1 MKASKIFIAALTA
14 STICGM
20 IGAGNL
26 VNDSVKGIVVNA
38 PETTVTTE
46 TTTENTPNYPNAPT
60 ITAKA
65 AFLLE
70 TNSGKVLF
78 TQNADAHLPIA
89 SMTKV
94 ATLGVIYQ
102 ALATGKISMDD
113 MVMVSERASSMGGSQ
128 AFLDAGSEYSVHD
141 LIQSIV
147 VASAND
153 SCVALAE
160 YIAGSVESFVDQM
173 NAFAQDLGCQ
183 NTNFI
188 NCTGLPTPGA
198 YSSARDLATM
208 YLAIMQSPHYG
219 DFNQV
224 WMYDL
229 THPSGRVTGLTNT
242 NKLIRRYQGC
252 LGGKTGFTNEA
263 GHCITV
269 AAKRGTIQPIA
280 VIIGAANSQTRFNE
294 SSALLD
300 YACQNFEN
308 QLLVDRMVPIKTV
321 MVKNAVAETVDLYPA
336 ENYYYLTTKSGETD
350 LAIATEIPDT
360 ITAPLD
366 SSTDVGAIM
375 VTDHGKVVAKIPV
388 RTGTAVPRA
397 NYWETVQKIV
407 QKSTLYG
414 RFFLTA
420 RFTFR

>member
-1 MKASKIFIAALTA
+1 MKTKPILISALTA
-14 STICGM
+14 VTVCGM
-20 IGAGNL
+20 AGIANL
-26 VNDSVKGIVVNA
+26 PVAEAKIAVNA
-38 PETTVTTE
+38 PETVVKNETAVETV
-46 TTTENTPNYPNAPT
+46 PNYPNAPT

-70 TNSGKVLF
+70 ANSGKILF
-78 TQNADAHLPIA
+78 AQNADAHLPVA

-102 ALATGKISMDD
+102 ALADGEIKMDD
-113 MVMVSERASSMGGSQ
+113 LVMVSERAASMGGSQ
-128 AFLDAGSEYSVHD
+128 AFLDAGSEYTVHD

-160 YIAGSVESFVDQM
+160 HLAGSVESFVEKM
-173 NAFAQDLGCQ
+173 NQFAQGLGCK
-183 NTNFI
+183 NTNFV

-198 YSSARDLATM
+198 YSCARDMATM
-208 YLAIMQSPHYG
+208 YRAIMQSPHYG
-219 DFNQV
+219 DFNKI

-269 AAKRGTIQPIA
+269 AAKRDEIQPIA
-280 VIIGAANSQTRFNE
+280 VIIGAANSKTRFNE

-308 QLLVDRMVPIKTV
+308 QLLIDCRVPIKTV
-321 MVKNAVAETVDLYPA
+321 AVKNAVAETVDLYPA
-336 ENYYYLTTKSGETD
+336 TNYYHLTAKNGEAN
-350 LAIATEIPDT
+350 LAVATEIPDT
-360 ITAPLD
+360 VTAPFD
-366 SSTDVGAIM
+366 STTDLGTVM
-375 VTDHGKVVAKIPV
+375 VTENGKVIAKIPV
-388 RTGTAVPRA
+388 RAGVDMPRA
-397 NYWETVQKIV
+397 NYWQTVQKIV
-407 QKSTLYG
+407 HQSTL
-414 RFFLTA
+414 
-420 RFTFR
+420 

>member
-1 MKASKIFIAALTA
+1 MKTSKILITTLTA
-14 STICGM
+14 ATVCGGMVGLNLQSTVPVAVATQAPAVEQT
-20 IGAGNL
+20 AG
-26 VNDSVKGIVVNA
+26 
-38 PETTVTTE
+38 ETVA
-46 TTTENTPNYPNAPT
+46 NYPDAPK

-70 TNSGKVLF
+70 ANSGKVLF
-78 TQNADAHLPIA
+78 AQNADAHLPIA

-102 ALATGKISMDD
+102 ALAENKITMDD
-113 MVMVSERASSMGGSQ
+113 MVLVSERASSMGGSQ

-153 SCVALAE
+153 SCVAMAE
-160 YIAGSVESFVDQM
+160 YIAGSVESFVELM
-173 NAFAQDLGCQ
+173 NQFARGLGCKD
-183 NTNFI
+183 TNFV

-198 YSSARDLATM
+198 YSCARDMATM
-208 YLAIMQSPHYG
+208 YQAIMQSPHYG
-219 DFNQV
+219 DFNQI

-269 AAKRGTIQPIA
+269 AAKRNDVQPIA
-280 VIIGAANSQTRFNE
+280 VIIGAANSKTRFNE

-300 YACQNFEN
+300 YACQNFAN
-308 QLLVDRMVPIKTV
+308 QLLVDAKAPIKTV
-321 MVKNAVAETVDLYPA
+321 HVKNALNETVELYPA
-336 ENYYYLTTKSGETD
+336 MNYYHLTAKNDNAS
-350 LAIATEIPDT
+350 LAVATEIPEE
-360 ITAPLD
+360 ITAPVD
-366 SSTDVGAIM
+366 TSADVGKIL
-375 VTDHGKVVAKIPV
+375 VTDNGKVVAEIPV
-388 RTGTAVPRA
+388 RVGSPVPRA
-397 NYWETVQKIV
+397 TYWQTVQKIV
-407 QKSTLYG
+407 HKST
-414 RFFLTA
+414 F
-420 RFTFR
+420 

>member
-1 MKASKIFIAALTA
+1 MKTRKIFSTALAVTTLCGLAAGLNA
-14 STICGM
+14 PCCG
-20 IGAGNL
+20 
-26 VNDSVKGIVVNA
+26 KEPTTVNA
-38 PETTVTTE
+38 PESAVTSTTDTTAPV
-46 TTTENTPNYPNAPT
+46 PNYPGAPT

-70 TNSGKVLF
+70 ANSGKVLF

-102 ALATGKISMDD
+102 ALADGKITMDD
-113 MVMVSERASSMGGSQ
+113 VVTVSDRAASMGGSQ

-160 YIAGSVESFVDQM
+160 HIAGSVENFVEQM
-173 NAFAQDLGCQ
+173 NAFARDLGCKD
-183 NTNFI
+183 TNFV
-188 NCTGLPTPGA
+188 NCTGLPATGA
-198 YSSARDLATM
+198 YSCARDMATM
-208 YLAIMQSPHYG
+208 YQKIMQSPHYG
-219 DFNQV
+219 DFNHV

-269 AAKRGTIQPIA
+269 AAKRGDLQPIA
-280 VIIGAANSQTRFNE
+280 VIIGAANSNTRFNE
-294 SSALLD
+294 SSSLLD

-308 QLLVDRMVPIKTV
+308 QLVVDASQPIQTV
-321 MVKNAVAETVDLYPA
+321 TLKNAVAETVDVYPA
-336 ENYYYLTTKSGETD
+336 HNYYHLTVKGGEGN
-350 LAIATEIPDT
+350 LAVATEIPDSV
-360 ITAPLD
+360 TAPLNTSID
-366 SSTDVGAIM
+366 IGQIM
-375 VTDHGKVVAKIPV
+375 VTDNGKVIAEIPARV
-388 RTGTAVPRA
+388 GADVPRA
-397 NYWETVQKIV
+397 NYWQTVQKIV
-407 QKSTLYG
+407 EKST
-414 RFFLTA
+414 F
-420 RFTFR
+420 

>member
-1 MKASKIFIAALTA
+1 MKTKQIFIATLTA
-14 STICGM
+14 ATICGASGLCVTTQDAK
-20 IGAGNL
+20 IPVGAPA
-26 VNDSVKGIVVNA
+26 VTTNA
-38 PETTVTTE
+38 ETTARTVV
-46 TTTENTPNYPNAPT
+46 PDYPNAPK

-70 TNSGKVLF
+70 ANSGKVLF

-102 ALATGKISMDD
+102 NLAQGKITMDD
-113 MVMVSERASSMGGSQ
+113 MVMVSERAASMGGSQ
-128 AFLDAGSEYSVHD
+128 AFLDAGSEYSIHD

-153 SCVALAE
+153 SCVAMAE
-160 YIAGSVESFVDQM
+160 YIAGSVESFVDMM
-173 NAFAQDLGCQ
+173 NEFAHSLGCQ
-183 NTNFI
+183 NTNFV

-198 YSSARDLATM
+198 YSCARDMATM
-208 YLAIMQSPHYG
+208 YLAIMQSPHYS

-269 AAKRGTIQPIA
+269 AAKRGDIQPIA

-308 QLLVDRMVPIKTV
+308 QLIVDSSVPIKKVT
-321 MVKNAVAETVDLYPA
+321 VKNAVTETIDLYPA
-336 ENYYYLTTKSGETD
+336 TNYYHLTMKNGTNNI
-350 LAIATEIPDT
+350 AVATEIPDT
-360 ITAPLD
+360 VTAPLSVSMD
-366 SSTDVGAIM
+366 LGTIM
-375 VTDHGKVVAKIPV
+375 VTDNGKVITEIPV
-388 RTGTAVPRA
+388 RTGENVDRA
-397 NYWETVQKIV
+397 NYWQTVQKIV
-407 QKSTLYG
+407 HKSTH
-414 RFFLTA
+414 
-420 RFTFR
+420 

>member
-1 MKASKIFIAALTA
+1 MKAKKIFMTALA
-14 STICGM
+14 
-20 IGAGNL
+20 
-26 VNDSVKGIVVNA
+26 
-38 PETTVTTE
+38 VTTCCSALAAVNLPAQHQIYVRATSTNE
-46 TTTENTPNYPNAPT
+46 TTENNLVSQTNAPA

-78 TQNADAHLPIA
+78 AQNADAHLPIA

-102 ALATGKISMDD
+102 ALADGKITMDD
-113 MVMVSERASSMGGSQ
+113 MVLVSERAASMGGSQ
-128 AFLDAGSEYSVHD
+128 AFLDAGSEYTVHD

-160 YIAGSVESFVDQM
+160 HLAGSVESFVEQM
-173 NAFAQDLGCQ
+173 NTFARNLGCQ
-183 NTNFI
+183 NTNFV

-198 YSSARDLATM
+198 YSSARDMATM
-208 YLAIMQSPHYG
+208 YQAIMQSLHYG
-219 DFNQV
+219 DFNQI

-229 THPSGRVTGLTNT
+229 THPSGRITGLTNT

-269 AAKRGTIQPIA
+269 AAQRGDIQAIA
-280 VIIGAANSQTRFNE
+280 VIIGAANSQTRFQE

-308 QLLVDRMVPIKTV
+308 QLLVDAATPIETV
-321 MVKNAVAETVDLYPA
+321 TIKNATVENVELYPA
-336 ENYYYLTTKSGETD
+336 RNYYHLVPKNQATN
-350 LAIATEIPDT
+350 LAIATEVPDVV
-360 ITAPLD
+360 TAPLTTD
-366 SSTDVGAIM
+366 SDLGKIM
-375 VTDHGKVVAKIPV
+375 VTEDGKVIAEIPV
-388 RTGTAVPRA
+388 RVGQPVPRA
-397 NYWETVQKIV
+397 SYWQTVQKII
-407 QKSTLYG
+407 QKSTL
-414 RFFLTA
+414 
-420 RFTFR
+420 

>member
-1 MKASKIFIAALTA
+1 MKTKRIFIAALTA
-14 STICGM
+14 ATVCGLGGLANIKTNKNQLIINASDTPTITQNTM
-20 IGAGNL
+20 A
-26 VNDSVKGIVVNA
+26 
-38 PETTVTTE
+38 ET
-46 TTTENTPNYPNAPT
+46 NTKYPNAPT

-70 TNSGKVLF
+70 ANSGEILF
-78 TQNADAHLPIA
+78 AQNPDQHLPIA

-102 ALATGKISMDD
+102 ALANNQIKMDD
-113 MVMVSERASSMGGSQ
+113 LVMVSERAASMGGSQ
-128 AFLDAGSEYSVHD
+128 AFLDAGSEYTVHD
-141 LIQSIV
+141 LIQTIV

-160 YIAGSVESFVDQM
+160 HLAGSVESFVTLM
-173 NAFAQDLGCQ
+173 NDFAQNLGCK
-183 NTNFI
+183 NTNFV
-188 NCTGLPTPGA
+188 NCTGLPATGA
-198 YSSARDLATM
+198 YSCARDMATM
-208 YLAIMQSPHYG
+208 YQAIMQSPHYG

-242 NKLIRRYQGC
+242 NKLIRRFQGC

-269 AAKRGTIQPIA
+269 AAKRGDLQPIA

-308 QLLVDRMVPIKTV
+308 QLLVDSTIPIKTV
-321 MVKNAVAETVDLYPA
+321 TLQNAVAETIDLYPA
-336 ENYYYLTTKSGETD
+336 DNYYHLTMKNGASN
-350 LAIATEIPDT
+350 LAVATEIPDT
-360 ITAPLD
+360 VRAPFD
-366 SSTDVGAIM
+366 TKTDLGKIL
-375 VTDHGKVVAKIPV
+375 VTDNGKVIAEISV
-388 RTGTAVPRA
+388 RAGESVSQA
-397 NYWETVQKIV
+397 NYWQTLRKVV
-407 QKSTLYG
+407 HKSVN
-414 RFFLTA
+414 
-420 RFTFR
+420 

>member
-1 MKASKIFIAALTA
+1 MKTKKILMTA
-14 STICGM
+14 WAMSAVCGLSA
-20 IGAGNL
+20 ITGVPCCREQRAG
-26 VNDSVKGIVVNA
+26 SEPVNA
-38 PETTVTTE
+38 VAMVTEEAAEQDATMPQAA
-46 TTTENTPNYPNAPT
+46 NTPQ

-70 TNSGKVLF
+70 ANSGKILYM
-78 TQNADAHLPIA
+78 QNADQHLPIA

-102 ALATGKISMDD
+102 ALDAGKIAMDD
-113 MVMVSERASSMGGSQ
+113 MVMVSERAASMGGSQ
-128 AFLDAGSEYSVHD
+128 AFLDAGSEYSVRD

-153 SCVALAE
+153 SCVAMAE
-160 YIAGSVESFVDQM
+160 HISGSVEGFVQEM
-173 NAFAQDLGCQ
+173 NNFAKDLGCKD
-183 NTNFI
+183 TNFV

-198 YSSARDLATM
+198 YSCARDMATL
-208 YLAIMQSPHYG
+208 YQKIMQSPHYS
-219 DFNQV
+219 DFNHV

-229 THPSGRVTGLTNT
+229 KHPSGRITGLTNT

-269 AAKRGTIQPIA
+269 AAKRGDLQPIA

-308 QLLVDRMVPIKTV
+308 QLIVDASKPLQTV
-321 MVKNAVAETVDLYPA
+321 SLKNAVAEQVDLYAA
-336 ENYYYLTTKSGETD
+336 ENYYHLTAKNQSD
-350 LAIATEIPDT
+350 NLALALEIPDAVA
-360 ITAPLD
+360 APLATHMD
-366 SSTDVGAIM
+366 LGKVM
-375 VTDHGKVVAKIPV
+375 VTDNGKVVAEIPV
-388 RTGTAVPRA
+388 RVKDDVAKA
-397 NYWETVQKIV
+397 SYWETVQKV
-407 QKSTLYG
+407 VRRSQL
-414 RFFLTA
+414 
-420 RFTFR
+420 

>member
-1 MKASKIFIAALTA
+1 MKTKQIFIATLTA
-14 STICGM
+14 ATICGASGLCVTTQDAK
-20 IGAGNL
+20 IPVGA
-26 VNDSVKGIVVNA
+26 
-38 PETTVTTE
+38 PTVTTNAE
-46 TTTENTPNYPNAPT
+46 TTARAVAPDYPNAPK

-70 TNSGKVLF
+70 ANSGKVLF

-102 ALATGKISMDD
+102 NLAQGKITMDD
-113 MVMVSERASSMGGSQ
+113 MVMVSERAASMGGSQ
-128 AFLDAGSEYSVHD
+128 AFLDAGSEYSIHD

-153 SCVALAE
+153 SCVAMAE
-160 YIAGSVESFVDQM
+160 YIAGSVESFVDMM
-173 NAFAQDLGCQ
+173 NEFAHSLGCQ
-183 NTNFI
+183 NTNFV

-198 YSSARDLATM
+198 YSCARDMATM
-208 YLAIMQSPHYG
+208 YLAIMQSPHYS

-269 AAKRGTIQPIA
+269 AAKRGDIQPIA

-308 QLLVDRMVPIKTV
+308 QLIVDSSVPIKKVT
-321 MVKNAVAETVDLYPA
+321 VKNAVIETIDLYPA
-336 ENYYYLTTKSGETD
+336 TNYYHLTMKNGTSNI
-350 LAIATEIPDT
+350 AVATEIPDT
-360 ITAPLD
+360 VTAPLLVSMD
-366 SSTDVGAIM
+366 LGTIM
-375 VTDHGKVVAKIPV
+375 VTDNGKVIAEIPV
-388 RTGTAVPRA
+388 RTGENVDRA
-397 NYWETVQKIV
+397 NYWQTVQKIV
-407 QKSTLYG
+407 HKSTH
-414 RFFLTA
+414 
-420 RFTFR
+420 

>member
-1 MKASKIFIAALTA
+1 MKTKQIFTAILT
-14 STICGM
+14 TGTMCGM
-20 IGAGNL
+20 LGLGYSCPMTKAL
-26 VNDSVKGIVVNA
+26 AVVA
-38 PETTVTTE
+38 PATTVEQTQNQVS
-46 TTTENTPNYPNAPT
+46 ENLPDAPL

-70 TNSGKVLF
+70 ANSGKVLF
-78 TQNADAHLPIA
+78 AQNADAHLPIA

-102 ALATGKISMDD
+102 ALAEGKITMDD

-141 LIQSIV
+141 LVQSIV

-160 YIAGSVESFVDQM
+160 HLAGSVESFVEQM
-173 NAFAQDLGCQ
+173 NAFARGLGCKD
-183 NTNFI
+183 TNFV

-198 YSSARDLATM
+198 YSCARDMATM
-208 YLAIMQSPHYG
+208 YQAIMQSPHYG
-219 DFNQV
+219 DFNQI

-229 THPSGRVTGLTNT
+229 THPSGRITGLTNT

-269 AAKRGTIQPIA
+269 AAKRGDIEPIA
-280 VIIGAANSQTRFNE
+280 VIIGASDSKTRFNE

-300 YACQNFEN
+300 YACRNFEN
-308 QLLVDRMVPIKTV
+308 QLLVDATVPIKTV
-321 MVKNAVAETVDLYPA
+321 AVKNAVTETVDLYPA
-336 ENYYYLTTKSGETD
+336 KNYYHLTAKNGNAN

-360 ITAPLD
+360 VTAPLD
-366 SSTDVGAIM
+366 GESVVGKIL
-375 VTDHGKVVAKIPV
+375 VTDNGKVVAEIPV
-388 RTGTAVPRA
+388 RAGGAIPRA
-397 NYWETVQKIV
+397 NYWQAVQKIV
-407 QKSTLYG
+407 QKSTL
-414 RFFLTA
+414 
-420 RFTFR
+420 

>member
-1 MKASKIFIAALTA
+1 MKTSKILITTLTA
-14 STICGM
+14 ATVCGGMVGLNLQSTVPVAVATQAPAVEQT
-20 IGAGNL
+20 AG
-26 VNDSVKGIVVNA
+26 
-38 PETTVTTE
+38 ETVA
-46 TTTENTPNYPNAPT
+46 NYPDAPK

-70 TNSGKVLF
+70 ANSGKVLF
-78 TQNADAHLPIA
+78 AQNADAHLPIA

-102 ALATGKISMDD
+102 ALAENKITMDD
-113 MVMVSERASSMGGSQ
+113 MVLVSERASSMGGSQ

-153 SCVALAE
+153 SCVAMAE
-160 YIAGSVESFVDQM
+160 YIAGSVESFVELM
-173 NAFAQDLGCQ
+173 NQFARGLGCKD
-183 NTNFI
+183 TNFV

-198 YSSARDLATM
+198 YSCARDMATM
-208 YLAIMQSPHYG
+208 YQAIMQSPHYG
-219 DFNQV
+219 DFNQI

-269 AAKRGTIQPIA
+269 AAKRNDVQPIA
-280 VIIGAANSQTRFNE
+280 VIIGAANSKTRFNE

-300 YACQNFEN
+300 YACQNFAN
-308 QLLVDRMVPIKTV
+308 QSLVDAKAPIKTV
-321 MVKNAVAETVDLYPA
+321 HVKNALNETVELYPA
-336 ENYYYLTTKSGETD
+336 MNYYHLTAKNDNAS
-350 LAIATEIPDT
+350 LAVATEIPEE
-360 ITAPLD
+360 ITAPVD
-366 SSTDVGAIM
+366 TSADVGKIL
-375 VTDHGKVVAKIPV
+375 VTDNGKVVAEIPV
-388 RTGTAVPRA
+388 RVGSPVPRA
-397 NYWETVQKIV
+397 TYWQTVQKIV
-407 QKSTLYG
+407 HKST
-414 RFFLTA
+414 F
-420 RFTFR
+420 